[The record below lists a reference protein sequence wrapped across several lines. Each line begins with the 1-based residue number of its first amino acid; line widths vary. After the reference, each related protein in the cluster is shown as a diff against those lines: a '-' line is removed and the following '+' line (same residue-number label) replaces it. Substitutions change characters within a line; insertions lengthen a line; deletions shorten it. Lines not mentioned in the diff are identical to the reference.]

1 MTKKQIRRIAKN
13 LGCKNQP
20 TLFWYMKR
28 IINKRI
34 ESSMYRELNTALV
47 QWHMRL
53 NAYTLGKLIRH
64 YRSKGYIVNTIVRD
78 QLLEIKW

>member
-1 MTKKQIRRIAKN
+1 MTKRQLRRLTKN

-20 TLFWYMKR
+20 TLFWYMKKL
-28 IINKRI
+28 INKRI
-34 ESSMYRELNTALV
+34 EANMYKELNSALI
-47 QWHMRL
+47 QWNSKL

-64 YRSKGYIVNTIVRD
+64 YRSQGFIVNTIIRD